1 MLHSGPPGSDKMPAV
16 RAALFDA
23 LVALHVASALIGFGA
38 VAFSGVYGFVAGRV
52 AAGRPGREEA
62 QRYFASSSP
71 AEWLLLPVPFLGVGA
86 LAAHPHGHGVAQLW
100 AGLAAGVWLVAAV
113 TLLAVVR
120 PAERAIRA
128 GMTGSGPLGS
138 AGTAGA
144 VGAAV
149 SRAASRLGWAAVG
162 TDIGFTVALML
173 MIWQPR

>member
-1 MLHSGPPGSDKMPAV
+1 MPAV

-52 AAGRPGREEA
+52 AAGRGGREEA

-71 AEWLLLPVPFLGVGA
+71 AEWLLLAVPFLGAGA
-86 LAAHPHGHGVAQLW
+86 LAADPNGRGVAQLW

-128 GMTGSGPLGS
+128 GLTASGP
-138 AGTAGA
+138 
-144 VGAAV
+144 VGPAV